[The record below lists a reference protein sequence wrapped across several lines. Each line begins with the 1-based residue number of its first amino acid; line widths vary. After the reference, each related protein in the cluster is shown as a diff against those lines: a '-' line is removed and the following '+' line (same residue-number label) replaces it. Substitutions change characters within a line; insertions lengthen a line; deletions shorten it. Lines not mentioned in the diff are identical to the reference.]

1 MLRVRGFISLSN
13 FEVLSGPRRPLGHAS
28 LSLSPLMPADVFAV
42 LTGLVDRAAALKD
55 LASLKQL
62 GPEREADLEVIALQ
76 VQDLEAK
83 VAAQRAEVA
92 QQTKALRELRT
103 LKDEAMQTGIRL
115 LAVQAAVPAHLPGE
129 QSSRGETPQHAVAR
143 REPLGELSLAAAP
156 PAPPQPEASGGGA
169 THRRGGKLLPRQP
182 PVLAYV
188 KEDELASAPQY
199 MRSRLGVEKLNSA
212 VGEIQRMLNEK
223 YALLST
229 PPSQLRALSEA
240 GRKQHASYKEA
251 ESEQTKGLFFLS
263 EADLKTSH
271 QLKQD
276 ATGKNILAVLRH
288 VGRLREFKPVGA
300 QHRCWHTR

>member
-1 MLRVRGFISLSN
+1 LN
-13 FEVLSGPRRPLGHAS
+13 QTT
-28 LSLSPLMPADVFAV
+28 MPPDVSSV
-42 LTGLVDRAAALKD
+42 LTDLVDRAAALKD

-62 GPEREADLEVIALQ
+62 GPERKADLEVIALQ

-83 VAAQRAEVA
+83 VASHRAEIA
-92 QQTKALRELRT
+92 QQADALRELRA
-103 LKDEAMQTGIRL
+103 LKDEALQTAARL
-115 LAVQAAVPAHLPGE
+115 LAIQATVPAHLPGE
-129 QSSRGETPQHAVAR
+129 QSSRGETPQHDVAAR
-143 REPLGELSLAAAP
+143 REPLGELSLVSAAP
-156 PAPPQPEASGGGA
+156 AAPQQPEAP
-169 THRRGGKLLPRQP
+169 HRRGGKLSRQP

-188 KEDELASAPQY
+188 REDELASAPQY

-251 ESEQTKGLFFLS
+251 ETEQTKGLFFLS
-263 EADLKTSH
+263 EADLRTSN

-276 ATGKNILAVLRH
+276 ATGKNVFAVLRH
-288 VGRLREFKPVGA
+288 VGRLREFKAVGS
-300 QHRCWHTR
+300 QQRCWHTR